1 MRIDGLSYTPGRPY
15 ARYRAGY
22 KRFTDA
28 GGAEIYTYVRN
39 YAGFAGEE
47 VPAGKSCSLTGI
59 LQYDD
64 AGKGR
69 YLLKLR
75 NENDCMY

>member
-1 MRIDGLSYTPGRPY
+1 MSAITP
-15 ARYRAGY
+15 
-22 KRFTDA
+22 
-28 GGAEIYTYVRN
+28 
-39 YAGFAGEE
+39 

>member
-1 MRIDGLSYTPGRPY
+1 MPCGTGSVAY
-15 ARYRAGY
+15 AHVPSVRTRN
-22 KRFTDA
+22 
-28 GGAEIYTYVRN
+28 VRN